1 MKSESESTTAIDAD
15 QESDQ
20 KPGFIYAV
28 IGQGLF
34 SVSRL
39 VTSVVIGGR
48 FGRGE
53 LGTGSEEHLGI
64 YLAYF
69 SIMLLSISV
78 LEAFVT
84 IPMTYLMHTRRGLER
99 KQFSSFLLLVCGMM
113 ACVASVGMLGVGCLL
128 QFWYASISINVL
140 IAFCFFVVTQYV
152 REFLVRWILA
162 RLESK
167 QYVVVEM
174 LYFITYVPILVGL
187 LFLQQLTV
195 TNLFIGLTFAN
206 LVTIAFWW
214 GYYKNEFVNIF
225 NRDHLSEQTTG
236 EGAVAADGSVGDE
249 AIWNRFLPT
258 IKEQIFYGRWIG
270 ADSVSYLATV
280 YFCNWYLLLTTGAA
294 GAGVYGA
301 CMTVV
306 LLVNPFLNGVMS
318 VLAPVSAVEFQR
330 GGKPAL
336 TKTMLKF
343 GIPLTLMIAAFS
355 CFLFFAG
362 NWLTEK
368 FFGDQYAAFFEEN
381 YNGVNRITFLI
392 GLSMPFTTLA
402 YVLASGV
409 MAFGKPMYTFL
420 SSAIGLA
427 SMVVLCFLLKDP
439 DLEQC
444 AICFTVSVVIMT
456 AARFFF
462 YVRRCRE

>member
-1 MKSESESTTAIDAD
+1 MKSESESDPTLDAD

-39 VTSVVIGGR
+39 MTSVVIGGR
-48 FGRGE
+48 FGQGA

-84 IPMTYLMHTRRGLER
+84 IPMTYLMHTRRGFER
-99 KQFSSFLLLVCGMM
+99 KQFSSFLLLVCGGM
-113 ACVASVGMLGVGCLL
+113 ACVTGVAMLGVGCLL

-167 QYVVVEM
+167 QYVVVEA

-187 LFLQQLTV
+187 LFIQQLTV
-195 TNLFIGLTFAN
+195 TNLFIGLAFAN
-206 LVTIAFWW
+206 LVTIALWW
-214 GYYKNEFVNIF
+214 GYYKNEFVNVF
-225 NRDHLSEQTTG
+225 SRDHQLEQST
-236 EGAVAADGSVGDE
+236 ADGAE
-249 AIWNRFLPT
+249 NAAIWNRFLPT

-270 ADSVSYLATV
+270 ADSVCYLATV

-318 VLAPVSAVEFQR
+318 VLAPVSAVEFER

-362 NWLTEK
+362 DWLTEK
-368 FFGDQYAAFFEEN
+368 FFGDKYSAFFEEN

-402 YVLASGV
+402 YVLAAGV
-409 MAFGKPMYTFL
+409 MAYGKPRYTFL
-420 SSAIGLA
+420 SSAVGLA
-427 SMVVLCFLLKDP
+427 SMIVLCFLLKDP

-444 AICFTVSVVIMT
+444 AICFTISVVIMT

-462 YVRRCRE
+462 YVRQCRE